1 MGCLSAT
8 RKAELIA
15 ERTTLQTHLAAINSA
30 YNSALT
36 DGIESYKLDSGE
48 GSSAVKYR
56 SLKDLDDA
64 IDRVSSRINTI
75 NALLR
80 GTNLVNTNLRRK

>member
-1 MGCLSAT
+1 M
-8 RKAELIA
+8 
-15 ERTTLQTHLAAINSA
+15 ERTTLQTRLASLNTA

-36 DGIESYKLDSGE
+36 GGIESYKLDTGE

-56 SLKDLDDA
+56 SLKDMDDA
-64 IDRVSSRINTI
+64 IDRISSRINTI

-80 GTNLVNTNLRRK
+80 GTNLVNLNLRRK